1 MADENI
7 QNTNNEPDVNTN
19 EPENNTPSVE
29 ELLSQIA
36 QLKADSAKNKSALDK
51 ALKEKGEITKR
62 LREKQTA
69 EEAEAEARTEAEAE
83 RAEREAEKDKIIAR
97 YEAEKRFLSMGMK
110 DDVLESAVEAKLNGD
125 EDALFSII
133 NKFYENKAN
142 ADIKAKENEWLGNRP
157 PVNVGVGGNATLTKE
172 QFNKMG
178 YKARVELA
186 NNNPEL
192 YKQLTS

>member
-7 QNTNNEPDVNTN
+7 IIDNPVVEQPDEPQ
-19 EPENNTPSVE
+19 TPSVE
-29 ELLSQIA
+29 ELLAKIA
-36 QLKADSAKNKSALDK
+36 QLESDSVKNKSVLDK

-69 EEAEAEARTEAEAE
+69 EEAEAEARAEAE
-83 RAEREAEKDKIIAR
+83 KQREEREAEKDKIIAR
-97 YEAEKRFLSMGMK
+97 YEAEKRFLAMGMSGE
-110 DDVLESAVEAKLNGD
+110 VLESAVKAKLNGD
-125 EDALFSII
+125 EDGLYSVIS
-133 NKFYENKAN
+133 KFFNDKAN

-157 PVNVGVGGNATLTKE
+157 PVNVGVGNSSALTKE

-186 NNNPEL
+186 NKDPEL

>member
-1 MADENI
+1 MAEEVI
-7 QNTNNEPDVNTN
+7 QNVNETPGA
-19 EPENNTPSVE
+19 ENNAENETPSVE
-29 ELLSQIA
+29 ELLAQIS
-36 QLKADSAKNKSALDK
+36 QLKADSLKNKSALDK

-69 EEAEAEARTEAEAE
+69 EEAEAEAQAQALAE
-83 RAEREAEKDKIIAR
+83 RTEREAEKDKIIAR

-110 DDVLESAVEAKLNGD
+110 EDILESAVEAKLNGD
-125 EDALFSII
+125 EDALFDII

-142 ADIKAKENEWLGNRP
+142 ANIKAKENEWLGNRP
-157 PVNVGVGGNATLTKE
+157 PVNVGVGNGSTLTKE

-186 NNNPEL
+186 ANNPEL
-192 YKQLTS
+192 YRQFTS